1 MRRGLERSWNAG
13 VCAFD
18 RYSARV
24 RFTDRRI
31 HLITGKGGVGKTTV
45 AVALARALA
54 KSGKRTLICEVGDPG
69 SAWSPLGRALG
80 HDALD
85 GTPHD
90 FGGQLWGC
98 ALDASAGHEGFLRS
112 ILPAGPLI
120 RAAVRSKSLSRFL
133 TAAPSFF
140 EMGIFYHL
148 LTLLDA
154 SRSKGAVSYEAV
166 VVDMPAT
173 GHALA
178 LTGLPEILLKLIPG
192 GPIAKAL
199 VRGKAYLNTSTN
211 AAAWVVTLPEQL
223 PVTEALELAQG
234 LEETGMTVGGVLLNR
249 VPPWR
254 IDPGERAQLAAWI
267 GSRPILGRRAL
278 GQLEGVDEAR
288 ARLADCPHAVLE
300 LPEHADDP
308 SWALVPHLGDP

>member
-1 MRRGLERSWNAG
+1 MNAG
-13 VCAFD
+13 VPGFD

-24 RFTDRRI
+24 RFINRRI

-54 KSGKRTLICEVGDPG
+54 QAGKRTLVCEVGDPG

-85 GTPHD
+85 GTPRD
-90 FGGQLWGC
+90 FGDGLWGC
-98 ALDASAGHEGFLRS
+98 SLDATAGHEGFLRS

-120 RAAVRSKSLSRFL
+120 GAAVRSKSLSRFL

-154 SRSKGAVSYEAV
+154 SKSKGKSDATYEAV

-178 LTGLPEILLKLIPG
+178 LTGLPEILLNLIPK

-199 VRGKAYLNTSTN
+199 IRGKAYLNTESN

-223 PVTEALELAQG
+223 PVTEALELAAG

-249 VPPWR
+249 VPAWQ
-254 IDPGERAQLAAWI
+254 IDPA
-267 GSRPILGRRAL
+267 SREALSTWLGNRPVFGRRAL
-278 GQLEGVDEAR
+278 GRLTGADEAR
-288 ARLADCPHAVLE
+288 VRLDASAHAVLE
-300 LPEHADDP
+300 LPEQASDP
-308 SWALVPHLGDP
+308 LVALVPWLSAP

>member
-1 MRRGLERSWNAG
+1 MR
-13 VCAFD
+13 FI
-18 RYSARV
+18 
-24 RFTDRRI
+24 DRRI

-54 KSGKRTLICEVGDPG
+54 QAGQRTLVCEVGDPG
-69 SAWSPLGRALG
+69 SAWSPLGRTLG

-85 GTPHD
+85 GTPRD
-90 FGGQLWGC
+90 FGDGLWGC
-98 ALDASAGHEGFLRS
+98 CLDATAGHEGFLKS

-154 SRSKGAVSYEAV
+154 SKPGYEAV

-178 LTGLPEILLKLIPG
+178 LTGLPEILLKLIPK

-199 VRGKAYLNTSTN
+199 VRGKAYLNTSSN

-223 PVTEALELAQG
+223 PVTEALELAEG

-254 IDPGERAQLAAWI
+254 IDPAERAFLGTWL
-267 GSRPILGRRAL
+267 GTRPVHGQRAL
-278 GQLEGVDEAR
+278 G
-288 ARLADCPHAVLE
+288 RLAAADDARVRLAQSPHEVLE
-300 LPEHADDP
+300 LFEQ
-308 SWALVPHLGDP
+308 SGDPIAGLLPSLGAP

>member
-1 MRRGLERSWNAG
+1 
-13 VCAFD
+13 
-18 RYSARV
+18 V
-24 RFTDRRI
+24 RFIDRRI

-54 KSGKRTLICEVGDPG
+54 QAGKRTLVCEVGDPG

-85 GTPHD
+85 GTPRD
-90 FGGQLWGC
+90 LGDGLWGC
-98 ALDASAGHEGFLRS
+98 SLNATAGHEGFLS
-112 ILPAGPLI
+112 TILPAGPLI

-154 SRSKGAVSYEAV
+154 SKGGAGVSYEAV

-178 LTGLPEILLKLIPG
+178 LTGLPDILLKLIPK

-199 VRGKAYLNTSTN
+199 TRGKAYLNTADS

-223 PVTEALELAQG
+223 PVTEALELALG
-234 LEETGMTVGGVLLNR
+234 LEETGMTVGGMLLNR
-249 VPPWR
+249 VPPWQ
-254 IDPGERAQLAAWI
+254 IDPAARTTLSAWI
-267 GSRPILGRRAL
+267 GSRPVFGRRAL
-278 GQLEGVDEAR
+278 GRLAGADAAR
-288 ARLADCPHAVLE
+288 ARLDASPYAVLE
-300 LPEHADDP
+300 LPEQSSDP
-308 SWALVPHLGDP
+308 LLALVAHLSAP